1 MATKKT
7 QRKKQKPQPI
17 SRMTARKIKPGN
29 SSIEA
34 LKDAQD
40 LLRYSDD
47 FSRQDIK
54 DVFDLIKDKVDVKY
68 ADIKNKSSRKL
79 VKQLVEAKLDGMKRL
94 RR

>member
-1 MATKKT
+1 
-7 QRKKQKPQPI
+7 
-17 SRMTARKIKPGN
+17 MTARKIKPGN